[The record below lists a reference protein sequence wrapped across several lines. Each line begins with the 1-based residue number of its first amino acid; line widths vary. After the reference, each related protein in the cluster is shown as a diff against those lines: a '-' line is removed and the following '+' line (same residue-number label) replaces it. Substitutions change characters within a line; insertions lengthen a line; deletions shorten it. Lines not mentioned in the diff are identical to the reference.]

1 MTPQRWQ
8 LLQHLFDRGVPLDQ
22 DARLHMVL
30 AECGDDALLRDQVLS
45 MLRAH
50 DGGTEFERQVEAAIG
65 GTLETPD
72 FAAGQMIGRFR
83 IARLL
88 GRGGMGAVY
97 LAERADDQYQ
107 QQVALKVVTRNVL
120 HGDLSRRFRAE
131 RQILAR
137 LNHPNIARL
146 LDGGHMPDGTPY
158 IVMEYIEGL
167 RIDHYCEQN
176 HLSTQAR
183 LRLIQQVCAAIH
195 YAHQHL
201 IVHRDLKPANILVTK
216 DGVPK
221 LLDFGIAK
229 LLDPQQAP
237 DFAPITRFRDRV
249 LTPEHASPEQ
259 LRGERV
265 GTVSDVYSLGVLM
278 YELLTGRHP
287 YRLANRSLYEIERAI
302 CEQNHESP
310 SAGVQ
315 SGARE
320 TGSSHLRALARELA
334 GDLDNIVFK
343 AMQHQPERR
352 YASAAA
358 LAQDIQNYIERR
370 PVQARPDTLIYRS
383 RQFIRRNIVAV
394 TSVACLALLTTA
406 LVGFYTMELAA
417 ERYSAELER
426 QTATRVSDF
435 MIDAFQLANSNE
447 SLDKAVVQREVLDAA
462 VKRIDTDLTAEPR
475 VRLASMRHIGETYA
489 GLGLI
494 EQAYELLEETVAQ
507 SRSTPQI
514 SRLDLARALEALG
527 NALHV
532 LNRIDDAARAFDE
545 AWTIRT
551 QLRLGGD
558 VEAIKLLNSIAANQ
572 RALQKFAEALQ
583 SHRRAEQYARALS
596 PPSSKLLGQVYMG
609 YAMTY
614 LAAGNH
620 GKAELYARE
629 SLPLL
634 KGAVYAGQ
642 DLYANSLETLGDALR
657 KQLRL
662 PEAEAVFREL
672 LDVQIKH
679 LGPDHGLMGRVYYN
693 LGGLHHAAGQLAQAL
708 RELDT
713 SLEFERQQEGPR
725 SPVLVTTLLEKSGTL
740 RDLGRLEAAQ
750 VAFNQAQSIA
760 SEKLQPNDSRQAFVI
775 QERGALRLARG
786 DFAGAERD
794 LRDAKARLLRQG
806 DPERETHAAASLG
819 EALLRD
825 GRLVEAR
832 SVLGETMALRSRIF
846 PAGHWAIGDARSSSL
861 LR

>member
-22 DARLHMVL
+22 DARLRMVL
-30 AECGDDALLRDQVLS
+30 AECGDDAQLRDQVLS

-50 DGGTEFERQVEAAIG
+50 DGATQFERQVEEAIG
-65 GTLETPD
+65 ATLETPD
-72 FAAGQMIGRFR
+72 FPAGQMIGRFR

-107 QQVALKVVTRNVL
+107 QQVALKVVTRNLL
-120 HGDLSRRFRAE
+120 HGDLSQRFRAE

-146 LDGGHMPDGTPY
+146 LDGGHTPDGTPY
-158 IVMEYIEGL
+158 IVMEYVEGL

-229 LLDPQQAP
+229 LLDPQQAA

-287 YRLANRSLYEIERAI
+287 YKLANRSLYEIERAI
-302 CEQNHESP
+302 CEQLHVSP
-310 SAGVQ
+310 SAGVR

-334 GDLDNIVFK
+334 GDLDNIVLK

-394 TSVACLALLTTA
+394 TSVACVVLLTTA
-406 LVGFYTMELAA
+406 LIGFYTMELGAERYAA
-417 ERYSAELER
+417 ERER
-426 QTATRVSDF
+426 QTAARVSVT
-435 MIDAFQLANSNE
+435 Q
-447 SLDKAVVQREVLDAA
+447 
-462 VKRIDTDLTAEPR
+462 P
-475 VRLASMRHIGETYA
+475 
-489 GLGLI
+489 
-494 EQAYELLEETVAQ
+494 
-507 SRSTPQI
+507 RSTPETG
-514 SRLDLARALEALG
+514 RLDLARALEALG
-527 NALHV
+527 NALYV
-532 LNRIDDAARAFDE
+532 LNRFDDAERAFGE
-545 AWTIRT
+545 AWSIRT
-551 QLRLGGD
+551 ELQLDRD
-558 VEAIKLLNSIAANQ
+558 VDTIKLLNAIAANR
-572 RALQKFAEALQ
+572 RARQKSAEALQ
-583 SHRRAEQYARALS
+583 SHRRAEQYARSLS
-596 PPSSKLLGQVYMG
+596 RPSSKV
-609 YAMTY
+609 
-614 LAAGNH
+614 
-620 GKAELYARE
+620 
-629 SLPLL
+629 
-634 KGAVYAGQ
+634 
-642 DLYANSLETLGDALR
+642 
-657 KQLRL
+657 
-662 PEAEAVFREL
+662 
-672 LDVQIKH
+672 
-679 LGPDHGLMGRVYYN
+679 
-693 LGGLHHAAGQLAQAL
+693 
-708 RELDT
+708 
-713 SLEFERQQEGPR
+713 
-725 SPVLVTTLLEKSGTL
+725 
-740 RDLGRLEAAQ
+740 LGRATRIAGDGITMAAAQ
-750 VAFNQAQSIA
+750 RLQAVST
-760 SEKLQPNDSRQAFVI
+760 LQ
-775 QERGALRLARG
+775 
-786 DFAGAERD
+786 
-794 LRDAKARLLRQG
+794 
-806 DPERETHAAASLG
+806 AAS
-819 EALLRD
+819 
-825 GRLVEAR
+825 
-832 SVLGETMALRSRIF
+832 
-846 PAGHWAIGDARSSSL
+846 GH
-861 LR
+861 